1 MNRCIFI
8 IMVASCFLFSSCAT
22 IFGGRKYN
30 AIIKTNRPNATIIVN
45 NQFAGKGHGVV
56 AVPRKDANKLNI
68 LLKEKGCNDTVFRF
82 KSRKVRGFA
91 LAGAIAPWGYL
102 FATTIS
108 NNSSVSVYEM
118 NPSTFSLITTYL
130 FIYSVVPSI
139 VDFANFSTMYKP
151 DIKEAGVYK
160 INYKNYEYRLQSTC
174 ITNEPLSEKTVLN
187 GTVYLKNGSIIKGQI
202 VEKVPNKSIKLKTI
216 DGSVLV
222 FSFEDIE
229 KYTQE

>member
-1 MNRCIFI
+1 MKIQKLVLIAVVTSI
-8 IMVASCFLFSSCAT
+8 ICSSCAT
-22 IFGGRKYN
+22 IFGGRNYN
-30 AIIKTNRPNATIIVN
+30 AIIKTNRPNAEITVN
-45 NQFAGKGHGVV
+45 NQYIGTGNGTIII
-56 AVPRKDANKLNI
+56 PRKDANKLNI
-68 LLKEKGCNDTVFRF
+68 TLHEEGCEDTVFNF
-82 KSRKVRGFA
+82 SSRKIRGVSLAVA
-91 LAGAIAPWGYL
+91 LAPSTIIASYLTIISPLNNDPMTIAIGAILSLYL
-102 FATTIS
+102 IS
-108 NNSSVSVYEM
+108 
-118 NPSTFSLITTYL
+118 PSL
-130 FIYSVVPSI
+130 
-139 VDFANFSTMYKP
+139 VDIINFSTMYKP

-202 VEKVPNKSIKLKTI
+202 VEIVPNKSIKLQTI